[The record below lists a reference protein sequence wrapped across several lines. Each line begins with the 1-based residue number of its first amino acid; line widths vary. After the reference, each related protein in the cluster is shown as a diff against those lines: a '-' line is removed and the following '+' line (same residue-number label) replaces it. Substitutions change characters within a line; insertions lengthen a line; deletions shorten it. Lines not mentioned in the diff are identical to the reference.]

1 MKKIKKII
9 MVVVPLVLLAAI
21 ILSSSLLNNIYP
33 DISYNKFT
41 DMVENKKI
49 QTVTYSDNDEKILL
63 ETDKDKKYTVL
74 NPKTEDFREFLLKN
88 DVKIYRPTTFNWQIF
103 LTILQ
108 IVLFGTFIVFMVKS
122 LSKSLPSTSMSNH
135 KVEKLPDVTLNDI
148 ACNNEIK
155 KEVLRIIDFLKNP
168 ERYEEK
174 KAKFPSD
181 ILFYGPPGT
190 GKTLLAKALA
200 NEAGCNFYAMSGSDF
215 VEMYV
220 GRGASRVRE
229 LFKEAK
235 KNTPAIIFIDEI
247 DSLGKSRG
255 KDQNQEAEHT
265 INALLHEMDGF
276 STKDKVV
283 IIGATNRLEDLDPAL
298 TRSGRFGKHI
308 RIPLPMTKEE
318 RKKIINIHKIE
329 DAYDETVDFDH
340 FATITRGCSGADISS
355 ILNEALLISISEGKE
370 KVSKQDLEKAFNQHL
385 FEGHQESRK
394 GAMAEDEQ
402 KLVAYHESG
411 HAIVAKLLCQE
422 TVSIISIIGTTTGA
436 GGYTISMPDNDK
448 FFENRSN
455 LENRIMMLY
464 AGRAAE
470 EIAGYDKTTGASSD
484 IQKATQ
490 ILKNLV
496 YSYGMYDYLIDYNI
510 LQDKIKEKTEAIEQ
524 LSQELYDRTKQF
536 LLKNIDLLNITASIL
551 LENETIEEP
560 EFIEIV
566 NNVENYKEK
575 LTNKEVAE

>member
-1 MKKIKKII
+1 MKNRTKKII
-9 MVVVPLVLLAAI
+9 FGIVTLSLLAMI
-21 ILSSSLLNNIYP
+21 IIPSSLFNEAYP
-33 DISYNKFT
+33 DISYNKFI
-41 DMVENKKI
+41 DMVKSEKVQSVK
-49 QTVTYSDNDEKILL
+49 YADNDDKILL
-63 ETDKDKKYTVL
+63 VTNKNKKYNVL

-88 DVKIYRPTTFNWQIF
+88 DVKIKKPFTFSWQTF
-103 LTILQ
+103 LTLFQ
-108 IVLFGTFIVFMVKS
+108 ICLFGIFIIFMIKA
-122 LSKSLPSTSMSNH
+122 LSKNLPSTSMKSH
-135 KVEKLPDVTLNDI
+135 KVEKMPDVTLNDI

-235 KNTPAIIFIDEI
+235 SNTPAIIFIDEI

-329 DAYDETVDFDH
+329 GAYDETVDFDH

-385 FEGHQESRK
+385 FEGHQENRK
-394 GAMAEDEQ
+394 GAMAQEEQ

-411 HAIVAKLLCQE
+411 HAIVAKLLCHE
-422 TVSIISIIGTTTGA
+422 TVSMISIIGTTTGA

-470 EIAGYDKTTGASSD
+470 EIAGYDKTTGAFND
-484 IQKATQ
+484 IQKATE
-490 ILKNLV
+490 ILKNMV
-496 YSYGMYDYLIDYNI
+496 YSYGMYDYLLDYK
-510 LQDKIKEKTEAIEQ
+510 LLEDKVKEKTKMIEE
-524 LSQELYDRTKQF
+524 LSSKLYKKTKEF
-536 LLKNIDLLNITASIL
+536 LLDNVDLLNITANTL
-551 LENETIEEP
+551 LENETIEES

-566 NNVENYKEK
+566 NNVENHKSTLKEDR
-575 LTNKEVAE
+575 N